1 VTSKDQPVL
10 SGRGEITNE
19 ESYRNEQ
26 QLQMTNSDS
35 FEHDPDQDTEM
46 VFIKSKKGNSKK
58 NLIHIRNGKKSLV
71 GKEIKDG

>member
-1 VTSKDQPVL
+1 
-10 SGRGEITNE
+10 
-19 ESYRNEQ
+19 
-26 QLQMTNSDS
+26 MTNSDS